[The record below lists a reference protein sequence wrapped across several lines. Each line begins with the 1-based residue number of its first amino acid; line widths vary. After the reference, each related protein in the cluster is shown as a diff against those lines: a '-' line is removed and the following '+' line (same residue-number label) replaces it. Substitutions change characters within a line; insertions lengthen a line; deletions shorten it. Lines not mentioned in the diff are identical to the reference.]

1 MDPGV
6 VMDVMVDLN
15 RDHRLRDGH
24 GLTNDEVKEIAVSS
38 LRAQEIAVPETKT
51 VGSRT
56 LDDLPSGPPPEQL
69 AEPYLSAEGVTIF
82 YGLGG
87 TGKGYISVYL
97 ALQLVRS
104 GKRVTV
110 IDFEGHPGE
119 WGRRAH
125 AMGFTKIERQ
135 MVNYRSP
142 FADDWTAT
150 RGSLKDVAAILREDL
165 DEPDRRA
172 DYLVIDSYTT
182 ASSTGDSMGGAAAAQ
197 EFFNAVAR
205 LGRPALVIA
214 HVAGGGDKF
223 PDKPFG
229 SVFVHNLARETWAV
243 AQLGDSDAEPDDSG
257 TMQIELRNKKA
268 NARPKSPPQFL
279 TFTFNQMGNVSV
291 DAARPGGSTQVVDLI
306 ADVLMRSPK
315 PLTVKEIIAAIKAD
329 TDTTVTVKRANEALT
344 RHTGRFNRTEDV
356 PHRYEMRKAKTTVPQ
371 VAKDDL
377 DF

>member
-1 MDPGV
+1 MIDK
-6 VMDVMVDLN
+6 
-15 RDHRLRDGH
+15 RLI
-24 GLTNDEVKEIAVSS
+24 EIAKEAGKGKLSMAEWEAA
-38 LRAQEIAVPETKT
+38 RFT
-51 VGSRT
+51 VLHPSDPKSVGART
-56 LDDLPSGPPPEQL
+56 LDDLPSGPPPDQL

-87 TGKGYISVYL
+87 AGKGYISLYL
-97 ALQLVRS
+97 TLQLVRA

-125 AMGFTKIERQ
+125 AMGFTKAERQ
-135 MVNYRSP
+135 LVNYRAP
-142 FADDWTAT
+142 FGDDWTAK
-150 RGSLKDVAAILREDL
+150 RGALQDVAAILREDL
-165 DEPDRRA
+165 DDPDRKA

-182 ASSTGDSMGGAAAAQ
+182 ASATGDSMGGAAAAQ
-197 EFFNAVAR
+197 EFFNAVAI

-257 TMQIELRNKKA
+257 TMAIELRNKKA
-268 NARPKSPPQFL
+268 NGRAKYAPQFL
-279 TFTFNQMGNVSV
+279 TFAFDLLGQVRV
-291 DAARPGGSTQVVDLI
+291 DNGRPGGAVEVADLI
-306 ADVLMRSPK
+306 ADVLTRSIK
-315 PLTVKEIIAAIKAD
+315 PLTTKELAAAIKAD
-329 TDTTVTVKRANEALT
+329 TETTVTLKRIHEALT
-344 RHTGRFNRTEDV
+344 RHVGLFNRTDDV
-356 PHRYEMRKAKTTVPQ
+356 PHRYEIRKARTTDPQ
-371 VAKDDL
+371 VSENIG

>member
-1 MDPGV
+1 MSAARRGITAAE
-6 VMDVMVDLN
+6 LQ
-15 RDHRLRDGH
+15 LKEF
-24 GLTNDEVKEIAVSS
+24 EVG
-38 LRAQEIAVPETKT
+38 T
-51 VGSRT
+51 RT

-69 AEPYLSAEGVTIF
+69 ASPYLSAEGVTIL

-87 TGKGYISVYL
+87 AGKGYISLYL
-97 ALQLVRS
+97 VLQLVRA

-125 AMGFTKIERQ
+125 AMGFTKAERQ
-135 MVNYRSP
+135 MVDYRAP
-142 FADDWTAT
+142 YGDDWMAD
-150 RGSLKDVAAILREDL
+150 RGSLRDIAAILREDL
-165 DEPDRRA
+165 DDPDRGDEFYREDQDEPDRMT

-197 EFFNAVAR
+197 EFFNGIAI

-257 TMQIELRNKKA
+257 TMAIELRNKKA
-268 NARPKSPPQFL
+268 NGRAKYAPQFL
-279 TFTFNQMGNVSV
+279 TFTFDLMGNVRV
-291 DAARPGGSTQVVDLI
+291 DDRRPGGAVEVADLV
-306 ADVLMRSPK
+306 ADVLARALK
-315 PLTVKEIIAAIKAD
+315 PLTTKELAAAIKAD
-329 TDTTVTVKRANEALT
+329 TEQAIPLKRIHEALS
-344 RHTGRFNRTEDV
+344 RHAGRFNRTDDV
-356 PHRYEMRKAKTTVPQ
+356 PHRYEIRKAKITDPQ
-371 VAKDDL
+371 VPENPL

>member
-1 MDPGV
+1 V
-6 VMDVMVDLN
+6 
-15 RDHRLRDGH
+15 
-24 GLTNDEVKEIAVSS
+24 
-38 LRAQEIAVPETKT
+38 T
-51 VGSRT
+51 V
-56 LDDLPSGPPPEQL
+56 
-69 AEPYLSAEGVTIF
+69 I

-87 TGKGYISVYL
+87 TGKGYISLYL
-97 ALQLVRS
+97 TLQLARS

-125 AMGFTKIERQ
+125 AMGFTKAERK

-142 FADDWTAT
+142 FGDDWTAK
-150 RGSLKDVAAILREDL
+150 RGSLKDVAAILRQDL
-165 DEPDRRA
+165 DDHGG

-223 PDKPFG
+223 PEKPFG

-257 TMQIELRNKKA
+257 TMAIELRNKKA
-268 NARPKSPPQFL
+268 NGRPKVGPQFL
-279 TFTFNQMGNVSV
+279 TFTFDLMGQVRV
-291 DAARPGGSTQVVDLI
+291 DSKRPGGAIETADLI
-306 ADVLMRSPK
+306 ADVLARSLK
-315 PLTVKEIIAAIKAD
+315 PLTTKEIAAAIKAD
-329 TDTTVTVKRANEALT
+329 TDVTVPAKRLREALA
-344 RHTGRFNRTEDV
+344 RHTGRFERTGDV
-356 PHRYEMRKAKTTVPQ
+356 PYRFAIRTVKTGGPQ
-371 VAKDDL
+371 VPENGL